1 VEVQAESGPSQSAVR
16 GVRTAR
22 RRVRRSVRRVVVQV
36 LGLRPEGQRR
46 ARPERRC
53 SAGFPGVAAALPEGL
68 PRPVSLRKA
77 APIVIPAVQPG
88 RLMALRLARTA
99 ALRRE
104 RAKAARPGVPDAIR
118 CPGRLSAAAAQKAR
132 ALLQAGPTV
141 PRLAEP
147 KVQGQPVAG
156 PRSAERA
163 GSAEVA
169 AEVPREE
176 VAPQAVAVR
185 PKAVPAAWGA
195 AAGPQQAAGLDAEV
209 VLQPEAAAGPD
220 VAAVAPRQVAERG
233 AEVVRLQ
240 VAEAL
245 DAEVARLPAAVLDAG
260 VRLRAGRGEEV
271 PLLAA
276 AWAGLPSTRCRG
288 DQPAPSARARSAH
301 ARRQLRTA
309 QP

>member
-1 VEVQAESGPSQSAVR
+1 
-16 GVRTAR
+16 
-22 RRVRRSVRRVVVQV
+22 VVVQV

-53 SAGFPGVAAALPEGL
+53 SAGFPGVAAGLPEVL
-68 PRPVSLRKA
+68 LRAVSLRKA

-99 ALRRE
+99 ALRRA
-104 RAKAARPGVPDAIR
+104 RAEAARPVVLDAVR
-118 CPGRLSAAAAQKAR
+118 CPGRLSAAAAPKAR
-132 ALLQAGPTV
+132 ALLRAGPRV
-141 PRLAEP
+141 RALRRAEP
-147 KVQGQPVAG
+147 KVRALLRAEPTVQGQPVAG

-163 GSAEVA
+163 GSAEAV

-176 VAPQAVAVR
+176 VAPQALAVR

-195 AAGPQQAAGLDAEV
+195 AAGPQRAAGLDAEV
-209 VLQPEAAAGPD
+209 RQPEAAAGPD

-233 AEVVRLQ
+233 AEVARLQ

-245 DAEVARLPAAVLDAG
+245 DAEVARPQVAAVLDAG
-260 VRLRAGRGEEV
+260 VRLRAGRDAEV
-271 PLLAA
+271 ALPSAA

-288 DQPAPSARARSAH
+288 GQPAPLARAQSAH
-301 ARRQLRTA
+301 VRGRLRTA
-309 QP
+309 QR